1 MDVKESKESNVVTA
15 TFELPGLK
23 SEDIAVDLQQNRL
36 TVSGES
42 TTSNAVEGDS
52 YAVRERRSGRFSRT
66 LQIPFGTK
74 VSRT

>member
-1 MDVKESKESNVVTA
+1 MDVNESNESNIMTA

-23 SEDIAVDLQQNRL
+23 SEDIAIDLQQNRL

-42 TTSNAVEGDS
+42 MTSNAVEGDS
-52 YAVRERRSGRFSRT
+52 YAVRERRSGKFSRT

-74 VSRT
+74 VSGT

>member
-52 YAVRERRSGRFSRT
+52 YAVRERRSGRFSLT